1 MKKHL
6 KTVLSLTVIC
16 AVVSILLGI
25 TNHFTAPK
33 IAEQERLSTQGSF
46 KDVLPSGKDFKEI
59 STDKFNSAVK
69 EAYSSAD
76 GGYVFKI
83 EVTGYADGL
92 VIMCGVNHDGKVAG
106 ATCIASNET
115 NGAEKTY
122 GNNFKDKTLENVDSV
137 DTISGSTRTTSAY
150 KNAIKYAL
158 EAFAILGGAEIE
170 TRTEEEILAD
180 TLPEAEGKFTIY
192 YMSNDVTVYRAD
204 NTTGYV
210 FIVGGEYVPTDN
222 HGKITGEYTAEI
234 KKTVKEVFDNVA
246 FDNLTRINLKKYKKI
261 TSDIEYAYKTPQG
274 DYMLDIKAA
283 GYGIQGGSKY
293 STPSGE
299 YIKIRL
305 FISKNGEIL
314 SCVTTFQA
322 ESKNIGD
329 ACASKEYYSKYI
341 GKTSDSYTEVDTISG
356 ATITSIG
363 YEKAV
368 GSAFNAFKILKGV
381 AK

>member
-6 KTVLSLTVIC
+6 KTVISLTVIC
-16 AVVSILLGI
+16 AVVSVLLGI
-25 TNHFTAPK
+25 TNHITAPK

-46 KDVLPSGKDFKEI
+46 NDVLPSGKDFKEI
-59 STDKFNSAVK
+59 PTDKFNSAVK
-69 EAYSSAD
+69 QAFSSSD

-83 EVTGYADGL
+83 EVSGYADGL
-92 VIMCGVNHDGKVAG
+92 VIMCGVNSDGKVAG

-115 NGAEKTY
+115 NGAEKDY
-122 GNNFKDKTLENVDSV
+122 GNRFKDKTLKNVDSV

-150 KNAIKYAL
+150 KDAIKYAL
-158 EAFAILGGAEIE
+158 EAFAILGGAEID
-170 TRTEEEILAD
+170 TRSEAEILAD

-192 YMSNDVTVYRAD
+192 YMSNDATVYRAD

-210 FIVGGEYVPTDN
+210 FIIGGKYIATDN
-222 HGKITGEYTAEI
+222 QGKIVGEHSDEI
-234 KKTVKEVFDNVA
+234 KKTVKNVFDNTA

-274 DYMLDIKAA
+274 NYMFDVKAA

-299 YIKIRL
+299 YIKIRI

-329 ACASKEYYSKYI
+329 ACASKDYYSKYI
-341 GKTSDSYTEVDTISG
+341 GKTSDSYSQVDTISG

-368 GSAFNAFKILKGV
+368 GSAFNAFKILKGA

>member
-6 KTVLSLTVIC
+6 KTVLSLTIIC
-16 AVVSILLGI
+16 AVISVLLGI
-25 TNHFTAPK
+25 TNHITAPK
-33 IAEQERLSTQGSF
+33 IAEQELSTTQNSF
-46 KDVLPSGKDFKEI
+46 KEVLPTGKDFKEI

-69 EAYSSAD
+69 EAYSSSD

-92 VIMCGVNHDGKVAG
+92 VIICGISSDGKVAG

-115 NGAEKTY
+115 NGAEKDY
-122 GNNFKDKTLENVDSV
+122 GTRLKDKTLEDIDSV

-150 KNAIKYAL
+150 KNAVKYAL
-158 EAFAILGGAEIE
+158 EAFAILGGAEID
-170 TRTEEEILAD
+170 TRSEEEILAD
-180 TLPEAEGKFTIY
+180 VLPEAEGKFTIY

-204 NTTGYV
+204 NAAGYV
-210 FIVGGEYVPTDN
+210 FIVSGQYIPTDN
-222 HGKITGEYTAEI
+222 NGKIIGEYTDEI
-234 KKTVKEVFDNVA
+234 KNTVKAVFDNVA
-246 FDNLTRINLKKYKKI
+246 FDNLTRVNLKKNKKI
-261 TSDIEYAYKTPQG
+261 TSDIEYAYKTPNG
-274 DYMLDIKAA
+274 DYMFDLKAA

-299 YIKIRL
+299 YIKIRV
-305 FISKNGEIL
+305 FIDKNGEIL

-329 ACASKEYYSKYI
+329 ACASKDYYSKYI
-341 GKTSDSYTEVDTISG
+341 GKNSGNYAEVDTISG

-363 YEKAV
+363 YEKAID
-368 GSAFNAFKILKGV
+368 SAFNAFKILKGA